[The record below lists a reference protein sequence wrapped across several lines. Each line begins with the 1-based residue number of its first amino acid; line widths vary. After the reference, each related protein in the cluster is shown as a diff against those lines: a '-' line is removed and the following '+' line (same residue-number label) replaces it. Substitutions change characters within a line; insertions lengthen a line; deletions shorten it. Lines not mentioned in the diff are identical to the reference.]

1 MKSKILGLLAVG
13 LLAGPMAEAAVLFN
27 NGPVVDGNG
36 LSVIRTGGL
45 LFGAGAQSNIPN
57 LVGED
62 FTVGGT
68 GWNVDSLSFYAYQSF
83 AGGQY
88 TFTGA
93 TWSIIVG
100 GVNGGSVVASGT
112 TATTNGGLQGYRVTA
127 NTLTNTDRG
136 IFKVDVDFPTITLAP
151 GSYWLTWGLAGTL
164 ASGPWVPPTSDGVI
178 GNAVQSLAGG
188 SFDAVI
194 DGGDRLGVA
203 FPFSIHG
210 SVVSVSVPEPGT
222 LALLGL
228 GLVGI
233 GMRRRAAKATS

>member
-36 LSVIRTGGL
+36 LSVIRAGGT
-45 LFGAGAQSNIPN
+45 LFGAGAQGNIPN

-62 FTVGGT
+62 FTVGGP

-88 TFTGA
+88 TFTGV
-93 TWSIIVG
+93 TWSIIAG
-100 GVNGGSVVASGT
+100 SVNGGSVAASGT
-112 TATTNGGLQGYRVTA
+112 TATTNGGLEGYRVTA
-127 NTLTNTDRG
+127 TNLGNTDRA
-136 IFKVDVDFPTITLAP
+136 IFKVDADIPMVTLAP
-151 GSYWLTWGLAGTL
+151 GSYWLTWGLTGTA
-164 ASGPWVPPTSDGVI
+164 ASGPWQPPTSDGVI
-178 GNAVQSLAGG
+178 GNAVQSLSGG
-188 SFDAVI
+188 PFNPVI
-194 DGGDRLGVA
+194 DSGDTLGVA

-210 SVVSVSVPEPGT
+210 SVVSVPVPEPGT

-233 GMRRRAAKATS
+233 GLRRRIKAS